1 MRGRRAADGRAG
13 TDVRSYARVVAI
25 VAALGLLMFA
35 YRYLDAIA
43 IGSGASWREPFIN
56 EMTGVLGGALL
67 LPLVARVIRAR
78 PFRTRPLIAT
88 AAIHVGTLLAFSV
101 THTTWNWT
109 TRSILFPLANLGPY
123 DYGSLPWRYAMELS
137 VDTMLYAGC
146 AAVVLM
152 VDRYRAQQ
160 DAVVR
165 AARLEEALARAE
177 VQQLQ
182 LQLQPHF
189 LFNTLN
195 TIAST
200 MYEDVDAADRMLT
213 ELSTLLRRSL
223 ETARTPEVPLET
235 ELELAA
241 TYASLMAARFGDGLT
256 FIQDVE
262 PETRSLLV
270 PAMLLQPLVENAV
283 RHGRLAREG
292 TARIVVRA
300 RRHDDGL
307 RIEVHDDGPAAA
319 GKTPT
324 AGTGL
329 GLTAVHR
336 RLELMHGGA
345 ASFSAGPSADGYLV
359 ALTLPERMAS

>member
-1 MRGRRAADGRAG
+1 MA
-13 TDVRSYARVVAI
+13 YARTVAI
-25 VAALGLLMFA
+25 VVALGLLMFA
-35 YRYLDAIA
+35 YRYLDAVA
-43 IGSGASWREPFIN
+43 VGSDWPWQEPFIN

-67 LPLVARVIRAR
+67 LPFIARVIRAR
-78 PFRTRPLIAT
+78 PFWTRPLAAT
-88 AAIHVGTLLAFSV
+88 LLIHLGALLAFSV
-101 THTTWNWT
+101 THTTWNWM
-109 TRSILFPLANLGPY
+109 TRSILFPLAGLRPY

-160 DAVVR
+160 DAVLR

-213 ELSTLLRRSL
+213 ELSTLLRQSL
-223 ETARTPEVPLET
+223 ETARTPEVPLQT

-241 TYASLMAARFGDGLT
+241 TYASLMASRFGDGLT
-256 FIQDVE
+256 FVE
-262 PETRSLLV
+262 EVEAETRPLLV

-283 RHGRLAREG
+283 RHGRLAHEG
-292 TARIVVRA
+292 AARIVVRA
-300 RRHDDGL
+300 RRGDEGL
-307 RIEVHDDGPAAA
+307 RIEVFDDGP
-319 GKTPT
+319 GITSPDVST

-345 ASFSAGPSADGYLV
+345 ASFTAGPADDGYLV